1 MASAATVQVID
12 TALLTRELPIVQGG
26 GNSRVV
32 IWPGDGAKYRSLQL
46 VTLDPGSSTIKLRH
60 PSDCVYY
67 VISGSG
73 SVEDTASGESF
84 AIAEGSMI
92 HIDRGDEYTII
103 ASDEAMQLVGGPCPP
118 DEALYAAMINGSET

>member
-1 MASAATVQVID
+1 MADAATVQVID
-12 TALLTRELPIVQGG
+12 TASLNRELPIVQGG

-46 VTLDPGSSTIKLRH
+46 LTLEPGAATIALRH

-73 SVEDTASGESF
+73 AVHDITSGEQF
-84 AIAEGSMI
+84 AVSEGSMV
-92 HIDRGDEYTII
+92 HIDRGDEYTI
-103 ASDEAMQLVGGPCPP
+103 AAGEQAMQLVGGPCPP
-118 DEALYAAMINGSET
+118 DDALYASMTNGSLK